1 MRQQHNSSSN
11 SRSDSQSSSKT
22 IPPKLD
28 YRSMVSVDDMPELFV
43 SFESKCRIFFKYS
56 YVLYTI
62 TRSFCL
68 TELIPRP
75 VHTFE
80 EPPPLYLRLRMGK
93 PKDKKIPKSTPIM
106 SYGKKKMRPEYWFS
120 VPRNR

>member
-1 MRQQHNSSSN
+1 MQ
-11 SRSDSQSSSKT
+11 
-22 IPPKLD
+22 PKLD

-43 SFESKCRIFFKYS
+43 SFESECIYYLYINTYYYSIFYYTKIFYS
-56 YVLYTI
+56 
-62 TRSFCL
+62 

-106 SYGKKKMRPEYWFS
+106 SYGKKKMKPEYWFS

>member
-1 MRQQHNSSSN
+1 MIDLNYLFLLIVST
-11 SRSDSQSSSKT
+11 KY
-22 IPPKLD
+22 IIFYKLH
-28 YRSMVSVDDMPELFV
+28 YIILLIVIY
-43 SFESKCRIFFKYS
+43 IFFK
-56 YVLYTI
+56 L
-62 TRSFCL
+62 
-68 TELIPRP
+68 ELIPRP

-80 EPPPLYLRLRMGK
+80 EPAPLYLRLRMGK

>member
-1 MRQQHNSSSN
+1 VY
-11 SRSDSQSSSKT
+11 
-22 IPPKLD
+22 L
-28 YRSMVSVDDMPELFV
+28 LFV
-43 SFESKCRIFFKYS
+43 YKHITFPSFTILTKIFYS
-56 YVLYTI
+56 
-62 TRSFCL
+62 

-106 SYGKKKMRPEYWFS
+106 SYGKKKMKPEYWFS

>member
-1 MRQQHNSSSN
+1 
-11 SRSDSQSSSKT
+11 
-22 IPPKLD
+22 
-28 YRSMVSVDDMPELFV
+28 MVSVDDMPELFV
-43 SFESKCRIFFKYS
+43 SFESECRVFIIFIKICFVFSILTILTKIFYS
-56 YVLYTI
+56 
-62 TRSFCL
+62 

-106 SYGKKKMRPEYWFS
+106 SYGKKKMKPEYWFS